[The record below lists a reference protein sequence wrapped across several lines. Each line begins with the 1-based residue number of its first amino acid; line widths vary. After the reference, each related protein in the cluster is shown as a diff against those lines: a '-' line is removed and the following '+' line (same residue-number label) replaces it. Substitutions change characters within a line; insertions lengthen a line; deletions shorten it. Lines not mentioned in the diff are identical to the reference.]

1 LVRRGGAVMVQF
13 LTILAVIMLLAAIF
27 PAKDIR

>member
-1 LVRRGGAVMVQF
+1 MVQF
-13 LTILAVIMLLAAIF
+13 LTILAVIMLLAAVF